1 MDSLLPGSRSERVM
15 NIKHFQYVFLHF
27 CPQTIFCCC
36 FFLCFSTQAMAKYLN
51 ISQKFKIIKDRHL
64 WYHKV
69 CIIKKENSQSGFYLG
84 TKIWWLGH
92 VIQHRQG
99 PHWKPSAPPTHEPT
113 DPWAHRHT
121 IKGSPLHGYGYTHRY
136 PRQTWIGY
144 VRLCPIRIWK
154 RFWESFADLFKRL
167 SYDFIRLLHTLH
179 FQLGLPKDKKRL
191 FQNMLLNGWISGYVR
206 FVN

>member
-1 MDSLLPGSRSERVM
+1 
-15 NIKHFQYVFLHF
+15 
-27 CPQTIFCCC
+27 
-36 FFLCFSTQAMAKYLN
+36 MAKYLN

-144 VRLCPIRIWK
+144 VRLCPIRILKW
-154 RFWESFADLFKRL
+154 FWESLAISLRDYLM
-167 SYDFIRLLHTLH
+167 TL
-179 FQLGLPKDKKRL
+179 
-191 FQNMLLNGWISGYVR
+191 SGYYIHCIFSLDFQKIKKGSFKTCCWMAEYQVMSGL
-206 FVN
+206 